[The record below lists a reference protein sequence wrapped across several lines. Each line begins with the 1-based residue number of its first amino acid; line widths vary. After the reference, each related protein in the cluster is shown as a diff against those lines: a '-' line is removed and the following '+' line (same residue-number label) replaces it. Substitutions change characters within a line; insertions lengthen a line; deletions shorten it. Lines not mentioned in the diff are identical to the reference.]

1 MLRKP
6 VKVIK
11 LAVWVAVTLVV
22 AATFLALLW
31 PRQTRL
37 VLEEPDSGQ
46 LYACFPV
53 EEGSRFSIT
62 FIHSVNKTPL
72 TDVYEIRQGEI
83 YVTETKYY
91 GFGAGVQTELGEGQT
106 LRYDDDGGM
115 IVSGFNQKM
124 TGMIY
129 VVGMVS
135 DHVLGIGGAEYSLTA
150 LCGKGAAVKFVCKEV
165 KPWQK

>member
-46 LYACFPV
+46 LYAWFPV

-83 YVTETKYY
+83 YVTETKFY
-91 GFGAGVQTELGEGQT
+91 GFGAG
-106 LRYDDDGGM
+106 
-115 IVSGFNQKM
+115 
-124 TGMIY
+124 
-129 VVGMVS
+129 
-135 DHVLGIGGAEYSLTA
+135 
-150 LCGKGAAVKFVCKEV
+150 GKGAAVKFVCKEV